1 MEKESSVGNVIVYLG
16 LAVFVLLILGNIA
29 TCATSRKVGADCCDG
44 TSTTATSSG
53 ACSGHGGVRNWRKH
67 YWYSDMEEPWKSI
80 GHAFSGVSLEESQCK
95 DE

>member
-1 MEKESSVGNVIVYLG
+1 MDKEPGIRNVIVYLA
-16 LAVFVLLILGNIA
+16 LAVVVLLIAGNIA

-67 YWYSDMEEPWKSI
+67 
-80 GHAFSGVSLEESQCK
+80 
-95 DE
+95 